1 MKLKGLSLFLVIA
14 VFFSANGHLVVLQLV
29 AWGTMAKQFH
39 SETES
44 IESALD
50 KTFGGDFPCPIC
62 HSIADSMEAKDLEN
76 KGDKT
81 AGFLQKSPSYLIP
94 FFPPTFS
101 YVRGKG
107 NLFSEEVLLITEPIS
122 LIGFPPP
129 RV

>member
-1 MKLKGLSLFLVIA
+1 M
-14 VFFSANGHLVVLQLV
+14 VLQLV
-29 AWGTMAKQFH
+29 AWGTMTNQFH

-44 IESALD
+44 IPSALD

-62 HSIADSMEAKDLEN
+62 HSIADSMDAKDLEN
-76 KGDKT
+76 KGDTT

-94 FFPPTFS
+94 FFPPTVSHF
-101 YVRGKG
+101 RGKG
-107 NLFSEEVLLITEPIS
+107 NLFSAEVLLLTEPIS